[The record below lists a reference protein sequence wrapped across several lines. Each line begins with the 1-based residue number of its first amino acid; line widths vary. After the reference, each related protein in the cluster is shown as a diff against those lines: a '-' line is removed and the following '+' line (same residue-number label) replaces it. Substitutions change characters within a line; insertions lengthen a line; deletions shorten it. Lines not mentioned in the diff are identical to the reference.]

1 MISHDELDVLL
12 GAGPEGPDA
21 ELGAALSRLGRP
33 SAALA
38 PHPSAALAAY
48 LPLAIATGRTST
60 TAAPVVAL
68 PLHRPPAPRRLV
80 VPPVVGRIA
89 VAAVAAAAVAAS
101 VVAGQALRFDPNT
114 TVRVVTPA
122 TTGDDTDDT
131 DDPSTITTPSA
142 GQLAP
147 PGTTDPASSTS
158 TDRSG
163 RAPASGVS
171 TSGMS
176 TPGVSTSGRGGRHA
190 VRPTDDGTS
199 VSERPTSALSSTDRP
214 ETSASE
220 RSEPATGAVTTTAP
234 SAAEPSTA
242 EPSTSDDATPG
253 DVSGSGRDIPSGEM
267 SALGT
272 DGHGG

>member
-1 MISHDELDVLL
+1 MISHDELDALL

-21 ELGAALSRLGRP
+21 ELAAALSRLGRP
-33 SAALA
+33 AAA
-38 PHPSAALAAY
+38 PVPRPSAAVAAY
-48 LPLAIATGRTST
+48 LPLGIATGRTSMT
-60 TAAPVVAL
+60 TAMPVVAL
-68 PLHRPPAPRRLV
+68 SLHRPPAPRRLV
-80 VPPVVGRIA
+80 VPAVVGRIA

-101 VVAGQALRFDPNT
+101 VVAGQALQSDPNT

-122 TTGDDTDDT
+122 TTGDDTA
-131 DDPSTITTPSA
+131 DPSTTTTPSA

-147 PGTTDPASSTS
+147 PGTTDPASPTS

-171 TSGMS
+171 TSGVA
-176 TPGVSTSGRGGRHA
+176 TPGVPTSGRGGRHA
-190 VRPTDDGTS
+190 VRPTDDGAS
-199 VSERPTSALSSTDRP
+199 VSGRPTSALSPTDRP
-214 ETSASE
+214 QTSASQ
-220 RSEPATGAVTTTAP
+220 RREPATAAVTTTTPP
-234 SAAEPSTA
+234 SVEPSTA

-253 DVSGSGRDIPSGEM
+253 DVSGSGRDAPSGEM